1 MTRFFFV
8 ITDRDYFLADISPDI
23 NPGFLVDD
31 DDRSYF
37 LADIDQGYLLQ
48 MSTNI
53 FSEDVGRCYFLDDVD
68 QGFSLPTLVKVIF
81 LPLTSRVV
89 LANVN

>member
-37 LADIDQGYLLQ
+37 LADID
-48 MSTNI
+48 
-53 FSEDVGRCYFLDDVD
+53 
-68 QGFSLPTLVKVIF
+68 
-81 LPLTSRVV
+81 
-89 LANVN
+89 